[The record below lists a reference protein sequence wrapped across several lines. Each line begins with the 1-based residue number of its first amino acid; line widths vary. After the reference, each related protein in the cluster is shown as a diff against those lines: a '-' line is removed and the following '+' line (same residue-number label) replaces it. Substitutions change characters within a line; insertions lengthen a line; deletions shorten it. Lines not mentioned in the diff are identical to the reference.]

1 MLTGSNEILKS
12 PCLRQKFRTGMT
24 SHQND
29 HVMASIG
36 LYGCYRYLVDLPR
49 PVWYDEHMTAEQEAF
64 ERGFLRGFQE
74 GRKIDKPYVN
84 PNQTPFP
91 TPPIIGEGGVVRP
104 GIVRSDILD
113 CYNADRLRND

>member
-1 MLTGSNEILKS
+1 
-12 PCLRQKFRTGMT
+12 MT
-24 SHQND
+24 SHQIDSDVSCDNPG
-29 HVMASIG
+29 HIG
-36 LYGCYRYLVDLPR
+36 LYGCYPWLDLPR